1 MKNRTFQGE
10 TMTNLEVALFAKLFY
25 EIGSLRKVMRA
36 HQQRLLTTDPTDTIA
51 AHSFRT
57 TTIGLMLAIQHE
69 EDIEILKVVIM
80 CLLHDLPE
88 TRTNDH
94 HWVQKRYVK
103 TYDMEV
109 FIDQLGELSGS
120 ISLLEI
126 MKEYEERVTT
136 ESIIAKDA
144 DLLDQMLLMREYELQ
159 GNKQATKWLHEDDG
173 VSKTEKL
180 MVTAVARK
188 LAIEIK
194 TQSPSEWTKG
204 ISTSKRR

>member
-1 MKNRTFQGE
+1 
-10 TMTNLEVALFAKLFY
+10 MTNSEVTLFAKLFY

-57 TTIGLMLAIQHE
+57 TTIGLMLAIQYE
-69 EDIEILKVVIM
+69 EDIDILKVVVM

-94 HWVQKRYVK
+94 HWAQKKYVK

-109 FIDQLGELSGS
+109 LIAQLEELSGS

-126 MKEYEERVTT
+126 MKEYEERITT

-159 GNKQATKWLHEDDG
+159 GNRQATKWLNEDDG
-173 VSKTEKL
+173 ESKTEKL
-180 MVTAVARK
+180 MVTTTAKK

-194 TQSPSEWTKG
+194 NQSPGDWTYG